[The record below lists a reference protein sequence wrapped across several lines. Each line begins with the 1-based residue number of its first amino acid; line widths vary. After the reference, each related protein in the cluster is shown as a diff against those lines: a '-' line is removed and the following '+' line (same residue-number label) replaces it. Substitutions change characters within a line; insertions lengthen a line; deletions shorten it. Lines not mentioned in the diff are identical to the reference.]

1 MPAPQDVIAEF
12 LRARFGR
19 PSPDV
24 ERVIEA
30 FAALA
35 GSAPA
40 APAENAPDD
49 LASQL
54 TAIEERLSKLEA
66 SVPASDAS
74 ADLHRRL
81 AALEAA
87 RSARA
92 AAPAAK
98 PAAASA

>member
-1 MPAPQDVIAEF
+1 MSAPQDVIAEF
-12 LRARFGR
+12 LRAKFGR
-19 PSPDV
+19 PSPEV

-30 FAALA
+30 FGALP
-35 GSAPA
+35 GSAP
-40 APAENAPDD
+40 DD
-49 LASQL
+49 VASRL
-54 TAIEERLSKLEA
+54 TAIEERLAKLEA
-66 SVPASDAS
+66 AAPAPDAS

-87 RSARA
+87 RPARA

>member
-1 MPAPQDVIAEF
+1 MSDPLSEIAEF
-12 LRARFGR
+12 LRAKFGR
-19 PSPDV
+19 PSPEV

-40 APAENAPDD
+40 VAEVAPDD
-49 LASQL
+49 VASRL
-54 TAIEERLSKLEA
+54 TAIEERLAKLESA
-66 SVPASDAS
+66 GPTSDAS

-87 RSARA
+87 RPARA